1 MKASIK
7 KSQAYQRAK
16 FIYSALT
23 NGLHSL
29 LGSLVA
35 NAKKLS
41 SLIASRL
48 RKKQALDAAKLYP
61 LYPNVEPSEHR
72 IYTTALNDALL
83 DKEVHNIALTGGYG
97 SGKSSVLKDFTQDKQ
112 ERTVFIS
119 FSTLGADITRYTIQD
134 PANEKDKENG
144 LDSVA
149 NLIQKEIVKHILYR
163 EKYAQIPASRYPKI
177 HRARFLHVLAWSF
190 ALTLAFPPAIYAT
203 GLLHI
208 QTINNLKSAIF
219 MGLYFI
225 VACYAVQALI
235 PLLKKLQPDAISGG
249 PVSIALSTSTNYFDQ
264 YLDEIIYFFEATK
277 YDIVILE
284 DIDRFDNLYIF
295 ENLRQLN
302 TLLNNSRQI
311 NKNIRFIYAVKD
323 SIFHADED
331 ENGQKDISNRTKFF
345 DLIIPTVPFITHKN
359 SRDVMLGMFE
369 KYGITRSAV
378 GVVSKHVTD
387 MRLVKNIYNEF
398 VIFYEKIFS
407 EGKIQKL
414 SVDSLFALI
423 VYKNIEVQ
431 DFEQIK
437 LGTSRLD
444 AVYKKGRDFIKKQL
458 DEHNA
463 KIASIRQNLRAIDSI
478 DKRSNDLGTK
488 LVAHIQDIL
497 DDNNGVL
504 VSYEFNNKQY
514 SRNNELRTEGLWL
527 DICNA
532 DSGATLKITYQKKV
546 PRHQYNNGGDL
557 IATISI
563 DDIKRIVGD
572 DLDVSRWN
580 ANDTK
585 PLQAQLKA
593 LENDNSVI
601 RTKSIKQLI
610 ADYPSFKALVTD
622 VSKCELLS
630 DLFASGHIDRNYA
643 LYTSIYREES
653 VSAQGM
659 NYIVQNLQANKQD
672 IYYAFDND
680 EDVKNMLSDLD
691 EVYFDSRNIYNFDIV
706 NFLLRTHDKRLDA
719 ILKNLTKGTRNDL
732 AFLNKFFENDNEAV
746 ALVARIVQTWPAT
759 FDYLVNCAAI
769 SEETRSELL
778 HIAIV
783 NSNDDLDYET
793 SEEIR
798 QYLVNQA
805 HTVSCIAENFSDE
818 ATNKTRRLLKLFG
831 IKIVSLDK
839 INNSGVLSFVEEN
852 DLYEINAAN
861 LSKLINDQDLA
872 LDNIKTKSPHAFK
885 YICSHLGDYMGALE
899 GNESTPNS
907 IEDGDEFVDIL
918 HSISAQEPATIDAL
932 VAKVSNRCLVED
944 LSSADKATWNALFS
958 HTRVSNTIHNVLSYF
973 IENGQQLNDK
983 LGNYL
988 DTSQNIAGT
997 CDEDDH
1003 KAPKAALAT
1012 AILNSQM
1019 MSLERKLVLVKDL
1032 GLKEYLDTGA
1042 IQADGDIFGRL
1053 LSDDIIEDGATSFNE
1068 LANNSWQARESYI
1081 ANSSDFLEYITDATF
1096 KTDDLS
1102 QAFTSPVIPTSVKDY
1117 LLDNILAYKDMLS
1130 DEGKRNAAN
1139 YALDGQISL
1148 NADTLLLIL
1157 NSLSLT
1163 QQLGLIVGSRDKLSR
1178 DNVLAVMPLLGGE
1191 YAKLVQPSKRPFL
1204 QNNELNRALLD
1215 WLQSLDIVNTINDD
1229 KGGLRANVKS
1239 HL

>member
-7 KSQAYQRAK
+7 KSQAYQKAK
-16 FIYSALT
+16 SIYSALAT
-23 NGLHSL
+23 ELHGLLNSL
-29 LGSLVA
+29 IA
-35 NAKKLS
+35 NTKKLS
-41 SLIASRL
+41 NLIASRL
-48 RKKQALDAAKLYP
+48 GKKQPGDTAKLYP

-72 IYTTALNDALL
+72 IYTKALNDALR
-83 DKEVHNIALTGGYG
+83 DKEIHNIALTGGYG
-97 SGKSSVLKDFTQDKQ
+97 SGKSSVLKDFTLDKQ
-112 ERTVFIS
+112 KRTVFIS

-134 PANEKDKENG
+134 PAKEKDKENG

-163 EKYAQIPASRYPKI
+163 EKYARIPASRYPKI
-177 HRARFLHVLAWSF
+177 HRARFPHVLTWSL
-190 ALTLAFPPAIYAT
+190 ALTLAFPPATYAT
-203 GLLHI
+203 GLLHF

-219 MGLYFI
+219 MGLFFI
-225 VACYAVQALI
+225 GACYALQALI
-235 PLLKKLQPDAISGG
+235 PLIKKLQPNAISGG

-277 YDIVILE
+277 YDIVVLE
-284 DIDRFDNLYIF
+284 DIDRFHNLYIF

-359 SRDVMLGMFE
+359 SRDVMLGMFG

-398 VIFYEKIFS
+398 VIFYEKIFG

-444 AVYKKGRDFIKKQL
+444 TIFQKSRDFIKKQL
-458 DEHNA
+458 NENNA
-463 KIASIRQNLRAIDSI
+463 EIASIRQKLRAIDSI
-478 DKRSNDLGTK
+478 GRRSNDLGMK
-488 LVAHIQDIL
+488 LVAHVQDIL

-504 VSYEFNNKQY
+504 LSYEFNSKQY
-514 SRNNELRTEGLWL
+514 ARNNELKTEGLWL

-532 DSGATLKITYQKKV
+532 DTGATFRITYQRRV
-546 PRHQYNNGGDL
+546 PRRQYNNGEDL
-557 IATISI
+557 VAAISI

-572 DLDVSRWN
+572 DLDISRWN
-580 ANDTK
+580 ANDAE
-585 PLQAQLKA
+585 PLQARLKT
-593 LENDNSVI
+593 LENENSAI
-601 RTKSIKQLI
+601 RTKAIKQLI
-610 ADYPSFKALVTD
+610 DDYPNFKAQVAD
-622 VSKCELLS
+622 VAKCELLA
-630 DLFASGHIDRNYA
+630 DLFTEGQIDSNYA

-680 EDVKNMLSDLD
+680 EDIKNMLSDLD
-691 EVYFDSRNIYNFDIV
+691 DVYFNSKSIYNFDIV
-706 NFLLRTHDKRLDA
+706 NFLLRTHDKRLDF
-719 ILKNLTKGTRNDL
+719 ILKNLMNGTGNDL
-732 AFLNKFFENDNEAV
+732 AFLDKFFENNNEAV
-746 ALVARIVQTWPAT
+746 ALIARIVQAWPAT
-759 FDYLVNCAAI
+759 FDYLVNCTVI

-778 HIAIV
+778 HIAVV
-783 NSNDDLDYET
+783 NSNNDLNYET

-798 QYLVNQA
+798 QYLANQA
-805 HTVSCIAENFSDE
+805 HTVSCIAESFSDE

-831 IKIVSLDK
+831 AKIASLDK
-839 INNSGVLSFVEEN
+839 ISNSGVLSFVEEN
-852 DLYEINAAN
+852 DLYEINATN
-861 LSKLINDQDLA
+861 LSKLIDDQSLA
-872 LDNIKTKSPHAFK
+872 LDNIKAKSPHAFK
-885 YICSHLGDYMGALE
+885 YICSHLGDYMSALE
-899 GNESTPNS
+899 DNESTPNS
-907 IEDGDEFVDIL
+907 VEDGDEFVGIL
-918 HSISAQEPATIDAL
+918 HSISAQEPTTIDAL
-932 VAKVSNRCLVED
+932 VAKVSNNCLVED
-944 LSSADKATWNALFS
+944 ITSADKTTWDALFS
-958 HTRVSNTIHNVLSYF
+958 HIRVSNSIHNVLSYF
-973 IENGQQLNDK
+973 IENGQQLSDK
-983 LGNYL
+983 LGDYL
-988 DTSQNIAGT
+988 NTSQNIVGI

-1003 KAPKAALAT
+1003 KAPKTALGI
-1012 AILNSQM
+1012 AILNSQT
-1019 MSLERKLVLVKDL
+1019 MSQERKLVLMNDL
-1032 GLKEYLDTGA
+1032 GLKEYLDA
-1042 IQADGDIFGRL
+1042 ADIQADGDIFGRL
-1053 LSDDIIEDGATSFNE
+1053 LSDDIIEDTATSFNE
-1068 LANNSWQARESYI
+1068 LANKSWHARESYI
-1081 ANSSDFLEYITDATF
+1081 ANSSDFLEYINDVAL

-1102 QAFTSPVIPTSVKDY
+1102 QAFASPTIPTPIKNY
-1117 LLDNILAYKDMLS
+1117 LLDNILTYKDVLS

-1139 YALDGQISL
+1139 YALEGQVNL
-1148 NADTLLLIL
+1148 NADTLLIML
-1157 NSLSLT
+1157 NPLSLA
-1163 QQLGLIVGSRDKLSR
+1163 QQLGLIVASRDKLSR
-1178 DNVLAVMPLLGGE
+1178 DNALALMPLLGGE

-1204 QNNELNRALLD
+1204 QSNDLNRALLD